1 MNFIFD
7 IDGTICFDG
16 CSIDSSIKQR
26 LFKLRQANHNVIFAS
41 ARPIR
46 DLLQHVLLEIC
57 FQSFLNLRMIP

>member
-41 ARPIR
+41 AS
-46 DLLQHVLLEIC
+46 H
-57 FQSFLNLRMIP
+57 

>member
-16 CSIDSSIKQR
+16 RSIDSSIKQR

-41 ARPIR
+41 ARASS
-46 DLLQHVLLEIC
+46 H
-57 FQSFLNLRMIP
+57 S